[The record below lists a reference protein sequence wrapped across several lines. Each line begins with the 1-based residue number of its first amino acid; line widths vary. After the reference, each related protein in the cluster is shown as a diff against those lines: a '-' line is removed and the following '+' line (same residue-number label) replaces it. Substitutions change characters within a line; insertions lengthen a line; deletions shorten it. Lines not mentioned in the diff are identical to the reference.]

1 MYNERLKVGLA
12 VALVLSVILTGFLI
26 ACYRS
31 FKKGTPLSGPI
42 LRYESCYFIILL
54 SLVDGFSVVLAMAI
68 GISLQDNIYFRYHKT
83 SPFGSYQQKFNQQPS
98 EDMNIF
104 VESSSSQ
111 ENLHNPKNASS
122 NDLTRNLDGAGSWQ
136 NANSVKEKD
145 QADESS
151 SKNVNLKLWRQNTG
165 GNPYYKL

>member
-1 MYNERLKVGLA
+1 
-12 VALVLSVILTGFLI
+12 
-26 ACYRS
+26 
-31 FKKGTPLSGPI
+31 
-42 LRYESCYFIILL
+42 
-54 SLVDGFSVVLAMAI
+54 MAI
-68 GISLQDNIYFRYHKT
+68 GISLQGNIYFRYHKT

-136 NANSVKEKD
+136 NANSAKEKD
-145 QADESS
+145 QTDEPS